1 MSAALA
7 SDEWDVILAD
17 YHLPQFSAPAAL
29 RLLQASGRDL
39 PFIFVSGSIGEEPA
53 VGALK
58 AGAHDFLVKDNLAR
72 LAPAIE
78 RELRDAQVRR
88 ERSRAEA
95 ALRRSE
101 ERYRSLLEGVPIGVY
116 RTAPDGTL
124 LDANAHFLEM
134 LGLTDSPP
142 AGATNV
148 LNVYTDPADRERWRA
163 TVEAGQGVLGLE
175 FQVRR
180 ADGDLRWV
188 RDTGRAVRGVGGE
201 VRYYEGVLEDITAL
215 RAAQDEKR
223 RSEGRFRGL
232 IENAND
238 LIAVFDAE
246 RRARYISPAYERVLG
261 YSVDE
266 ALASDLFALIHP
278 EDREGVLG
286 VFGELLQGAPGC
298 RRVVNF
304 RLRHKDGTWK
314 ILESSATNLLHDP
327 DVGGI
332 VVNTRD
338 LTEHARLEEQY
349 RQAQKM
355 EAVGQLAGGIA
366 HDFNNLLTVIGA
378 NAAFLLEGLGPNDP
392 RRQDA
397 EEIQRATERAASLT
411 HQLLAFSRRQ
421 VLQPRVLDVNTVVAD
436 MDKMLRRL
444 IGEDVE
450 LRTVLTEGLPPV
462 LADPGQL
469 EQVILNLSVNARDAM
484 PDGGKRTI
492 EPRAVELDADYAGVH
507 GLAPGTYVMMAV
519 SDTGA
524 GMNRETQLRIFEPF
538 FTTKTHGTGLGL
550 ATVYG
555 IVEQS
560 EGHVA
565 VYSELGRGT
574 TFKVYLPVTDEAA
587 GQHRTGEL
595 PIPTLQGSETVLLV
609 EDEAAVRAVATRV
622 LRDAGY
628 TVFEAVS
635 GPAAIALA
643 EREPRGIDLLVT
655 DVIMPRMSGRELA
668 DRIVT
673 RRPDLSVLYVS
684 GYTDDSMLHHGVLEP
699 GMFFLEKPF
708 TAESLLRKVRHVLD
722 RQAVRR

>member
-1 MSAALA
+1 
-7 SDEWDVILAD
+7 
-17 YHLPQFSAPAAL
+17 
-29 RLLQASGRDL
+29 
-39 PFIFVSGSIGEEPA
+39 
-53 VGALK
+53 
-58 AGAHDFLVKDNLAR
+58 
-72 LAPAIE
+72 
-78 RELRDAQVRR
+78 
-88 ERSRAEA
+88 
-95 ALRRSE
+95 
-101 ERYRSLLEGVPIGVY
+101 
-116 RTAPDGTL
+116 
-124 LDANAHFLEM
+124 M

-484 PDGGKRTI
+484 PDGGKLTI
-492 EPRAVELDADYAGVH
+492 ETRAVELDADYAGVH

-708 TAESLLRKVRHVLD
+708 TAEALLRKVRQVLD